1 MGDGITHEVV
11 CRDTLERGRHE
22 NAGQA
27 RPGLPLVERL
37 HRLARRVRHLLGE
50 ALDPGFAAR
59 ADRVLAE
66 ASSKHRI
73 DEQALEETG
82 GGVGFPS
89 GHLKSRLPLRSR
101 IGPPNTAITGT
112 NNATH
117 TAARAAQ
124 TTGSG
129 AISASCCS

>member
-1 MGDGITHEVV
+1 MNTPARLD
-11 CRDTLERGRHE
+11 RDSRSSSVSI
-22 NAGQA
+22 A
-27 RPGLPLVERL
+27 LP
-37 HRLARRVRHLLGE
+37 AACDISCGE

-73 DEQALEETG
+73 DEQALEEAG
-82 GGVGFPS
+82 GGVGLGS
-89 GHLKSRLPLRSR
+89 GHLKPPDCALRSR
-101 IGPPNTAITGT
+101 MGPPSTAITGT

-117 TAARAAQ
+117 TAAKAAQ

-129 AISASCCS
+129 ASSASCGS